1 MAKRGTPTTTSA
13 KSAKTTVPPPVTVRA
28 PVVLEAGDTRLR
40 LFVLDTNALLLAI
53 GLALVVAFFW
63 TIRGV
68 LVPLLFVGV
77 LTFLGAPIVARLET
91 RMPRAAAS
99 GLFVVTAVLV
109 LLALLALVLPPLIR
123 DLVVLFQNLPQ
134 LWRDAAA
141 WAELR
146 FGFVVPTTFAELST
160 EASRDFLDQLGP
172 VASTGGGIA
181 KAGALGVLKGAA
193 GAAGFLGKAAL
204 IPVLAFFV
212 LTELPRTKA
221 MLEPFLPRPSRGVLA
236 YYAPLIDGTLS
247 ALVRGQLLVATL
259 MAIVYMAGLS
269 ISGVPFALA
278 IAVIAGVAYLI
289 PFASASVC
297 LVLSTLFAV
306 LELKGESG
314 GPIIGAAITCVVVQI
329 VESYV
334 LTPRIVGEKAGLSPL
349 AAILA
354 VLLGGT
360 AGGFLGVLFAMP
372 LGAVL
377 ALVLKEE
384 SRRRGGLLV
393 DNTSSPIT
401 APVVPVT
408 NEAKI

>member
-1 MAKRGTPTTTSA
+1 MATKKDTP
-13 KSAKTTVPPPVTVRA
+13 KSAKAPLAPLPPVTVRA
-28 PVVLEAGDTRLR
+28 PVVLEAGETRLR
-40 LFVLDTNALLLAI
+40 LVVLDTHALFVAI
-53 GLALVVAFFW
+53 LLALVIAFFW

-91 RMPRAAAS
+91 RMPRAAAA
-99 GLFVVTAVLV
+99 GVFIVAAVLLFV
-109 LLALLALVLPPLIR
+109 ALLALVLPPLIT
-123 DLVVLFQNLPQ
+123 DLVHLFQNLPQ
-134 LWRDAAA
+134 LWRDASA
-141 WAELR
+141 WAEAR
-146 FGFVVPTTFAELST
+146 FGFVVPTTLAELST
-160 EASRDFLDQLGP
+160 EASRDFLEQLGP

-212 LTELPRTKA
+212 LTEWPRTKA
-221 MLEPFLPRPSRGVLA
+221 MLEPFVPRASRGVLA
-236 YYAPLIDGTLS
+236 HYRPLVEDTLG
-247 ALVRGQLLVATL
+247 ALVRGQLVVASL
-259 MAIVYMAGLS
+259 MAVVYMIGLS
-269 ISGVPFALA
+269 VSGVPLALA
-278 IAVIAGVAYLI
+278 IAVISGVAYLI

-297 LVLSTLFAV
+297 LVLSALFAV
-306 LELKGESG
+306 LELKGASG

-360 AGGFLGVLFAMP
+360 AGGFLGVLFALP
-372 LGAVL
+372 IGAVL
-377 ALVLKEE
+377 ALVLREE
-384 SRRRGGLLV
+384 SRRRGGFLV
-393 DNTSSPIT
+393 DAYQPE
-401 APVVPVT
+401 PLPK
-408 NEAKI
+408 NEAKT

>member
-1 MAKRGTPTTTSA
+1 MATKRGTPKTPKGPA
-13 KSAKTTVPPPVTVRA
+13 KVAAPPPPVVVRA
-28 PVVLEAGDTRLR
+28 PVVLEAGETRLR
-40 LFVLDTNALLLAI
+40 LVVLDTH
-53 GLALVVAFFW
+53 ALVVAIVLALAIAFLW

-77 LTFLGAPIVARLET
+77 LTFLGAPIVARLE
-91 RMPRAAAS
+91 RYMPRAAAA
-99 GLFVVTAVLV
+99 GVFIVTAVL
-109 LLALLALVLPPLIR
+109 LLVALLALVLPPLVT
-123 DLVVLFQNLPQ
+123 DLVHLFQNLPQ
-134 LWRDAAA
+134 LWRDAST
-141 WAELR
+141 WVEGR
-146 FGFVVPTTFAELST
+146 FGVVVPTTLAELSS
-160 EASRDFLDQLGP
+160 EASRDFLEQLGP

-181 KAGALGVLKGAA
+181 KAGALGILKGAA
-193 GAAGFLGKAAL
+193 GAAGFFGKAAL

-212 LTELPRTKA
+212 LTELPRMLAT
-221 MLEPFLPRPSRGVLA
+221 LEPFVPRQSRGVLS
-236 YYAPLIDGTLS
+236 YYRPLIDDTLS

-259 MAIVYMAGLS
+259 MAVVYMAGLS
-269 ISGVPFALA
+269 IAGVPFALA
-278 IAVIAGVAYLI
+278 IAVISGVAYLI

-297 LVLSTLFAV
+297 LALSALFAV

-314 GPIIGAAITCVVVQI
+314 GPIIGAAITCVVVQV

-360 AGGFLGVLFAMP
+360 AGGFLGVLFALP

-393 DNTSSPIT
+393 DTTS
-401 APVVPVT
+401 PVVPVT